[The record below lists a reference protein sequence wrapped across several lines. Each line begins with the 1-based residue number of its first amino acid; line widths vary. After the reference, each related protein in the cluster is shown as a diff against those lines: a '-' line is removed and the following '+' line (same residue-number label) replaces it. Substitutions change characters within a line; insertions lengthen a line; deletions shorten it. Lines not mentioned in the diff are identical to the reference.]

1 MSNSLALAVRGR
13 SSDGI
18 SQPRVIS
25 DHPSSPFISEIE
37 HCREKRF
44 RQKLYGFE
52 GDIRWYHWF
61 DLEELLYGHMKVIF
75 NFLNRTYYFSL
86 HILLFFSS
94 GAFSPAVWSLCR
106 VLVCHGERVGGI

>member
-1 MSNSLALAVRGR
+1 MGHSDRKLIFLKWNMSNSLALAVRGR

-37 HCREKRF
+37 HCREKRY

-52 GDIRWYHWF
+52 GDIRWYYWF
-61 DLEELLYGHMKVIF
+61 DLEELLDGHMKVIF
-75 NFLNRTYYFSL
+75 NFLNRTYYLKNREKAPDDKKRRIFN
-86 HILLFFSS
+86 
-94 GAFSPAVWSLCR
+94 
-106 VLVCHGERVGGI
+106 EK